1 MELIPLPNRDTL
13 VQNYVLN
20 NSRQN
25 DTGRYFVRADHNFS
39 ERQRWFFT
47 FGSQSNTQFTPGVNV
62 AFPGEGVNG
71 EQGRIKSE
79 PIYGVLSRT
88 VTFRPNIIGQFRL
101 STTRRV
107 VQTEPRSAGYDFT
120 QLGFPKSLLDR
131 ATIRIFPRFEITDAI
146 NLGPDRA
153 SFFTD
158 AEENRDAQAQLTWLA
173 GSRSLKNGGNFTFQT
188 FNSFRPER
196 PSGPTSSPARSP
208 RGPILP
214 PPRRHQARALP
225 RS

>member
-1 MELIPLPNRDTL
+1 VPHPARPGQFVRAQFPGNIVPASRIDPIARKTMELIPLPNRETL

-25 DTGRYFVRADHNFS
+25 DAGRYFVRADHNFS

-79 PIYGVLSRT
+79 PIYGVLSNT

-120 QLGFPKSLLDR
+120 HS
-131 ATIRIFPRFEITDAI
+131 
-146 NLGPDRA
+146 A
-153 SFFTD
+153 SH
-158 AEENRDAQAQLTWLA
+158 NRC
-173 GSRSLKNGGNFTFQT
+173 
-188 FNSFRPER
+188 
-196 PSGPTSSPARSP
+196 
-208 RGPILP
+208 
-214 PPRRHQARALP
+214 
-225 RS
+225 

>member
-1 MELIPLPNRDTL
+1 M
-13 VQNYVLN
+13 
-20 NSRQN
+20 
-25 DTGRYFVRADHNFS
+25 
-39 ERQRWFFT
+39 
-47 FGSQSNTQFTPGVNV
+47 

-79 PIYGVLSRT
+79 PIYGVLSNT
-88 VTFRPNIIGQFRL
+88 VMFRPNIIGQFRL

-120 QLGFPKSLLDR
+120 QLGFPESLLDH

-153 SFFTD
+153 SFCTN
-158 AEENRDAQAQLTWLA
+158 AEENPGWRAATRSKPA
-173 GSRSLKNGGNFTFQT
+173 ATSRFRRST
-188 FNSFRPER
+188 SFARSAP
-196 PSGPTSSPARSP
+196 PACTSSPARSP
-208 RGPILP
+208 KGRIPP
-214 PPRRHQARALP
+214 PPRRHQAMALP